1 MAITNNGT
9 KNSLPAAKLPTGY
22 TVPTVTT
29 FTDWEYSRIL
39 SLSVLKATVENA
51 TPATTMTNIFD
62 DAAIGLDKQIVDIVA
77 ADFLATATVTTYA
90 ELTDLTTNIVD
101 VSSGDGTW
109 MDDTAVSYV
118 ARVILYIKAA

>member
-29 FTDWEYSRIL
+29 FTDWEYKRTL
-39 SLSVLKATVENA
+39 TLSVLKATVENA
-51 TPATTMTNIFD
+51 TKATTMTNIFD
-62 DAAIGLDKQIVDIVA
+62 DAAIGLDKQVVDIVA

-90 ELTDLTTNIVD
+90 ELTALTTNIVD

-109 MDDTAVSYV
+109 MKNTAVSYV
-118 ARVILYIKAA
+118 ATVVLYVKAA